1 MMARRKWRGRR
12 RQAGYAVIIGLVLG
26 MMPLIA
32 LSAPGIAVAVD
43 SQSVDVA
50 RYFATPAAERTS
62 RAELASELR
71 RITRAQ
77 ASPHASAA
85 ATFHALEALFGQ
97 CLDHY
102 AYFELITARDVGDT
116 VARAARDDVEDLC
129 SDMAGNAKAQLRDA
143 PADAAWARPYAYL
156 GQRSAR
162 AQAHPLPPGSQP
174 LADAAEASEDRFARL
189 YRQTMAPSGFPELR
203 ADGRALNVSTDFH
216 TLMAMPDAA
225 LREKAWKLHQAAM
238 VERKPALAE
247 ELLGIVRLRDG
258 LAVARGYADSAE
270 AAYAGI
276 GLSSQ
281 DVAIALH
288 ALQSHAASYRA
299 YQAALGMPTGA
310 GGAASTDD
318 APWNAAAPGKGF
330 TAPALTMESVRQV
343 ATRATRRLGE
353 AHAAQLGAV
362 LDPRGGRMD
371 FDSRLGTR
379 KRDAFSI
386 TAPHSTSV
394 LFVGHRRADGE
405 SDVEVV
411 HEGAHAVH
419 GQLMNLN
426 GTSSLF
432 RHGTPWLEETFAIF
446 DELLYRDQLVRDA
459 VTPAARDYYLRG
471 LLADMSLQLFTSAQE
486 AQLEAAIHRGV
497 HDGSVQDAAA
507 LDTLVQQVRN
517 DYRQPAPGPGLDTTW
532 AGKRLFYQD
541 PMYLTNYLF
550 AGLVA
555 VKLYALSESDA
566 GFAER
571 YARVQA
577 RGFDAEPAGLVEELI
592 GAPLDWAQL
601 ADEDLQLFDARVAS
615 LKSLKAN

>member
-1 MMARRKWRGRR
+1 MSGAMDVRGALRRV
-12 RQAGYAVIIGLVLG
+12 ALASVIG
-26 MMPLIA
+26 MLPLIA
-32 LSAPGIAVAVD
+32 LSAPGIAVPVA

-71 RITRAQ
+71 SVTRAQ

-174 LADAAEASEDRFARL
+174 LADAAEASEDRFAHL
-189 YRQTMAPSGFPELR
+189 YRQTMAPSGFPELQ

-216 TLMAMPDAA
+216 TLMAMPDEA

-299 YQAALGMPTGA
+299 YQTALGMPTGA

-330 TAPALTMESVRQV
+330 TAPALTMERVRQV
-343 ATRATRRLGE
+343 ATRATRRLGD

-459 VTPAARDYYLRG
+459 VTPAERDYYLRG

-507 LDTLVQQVRN
+507 LDTLAQQVRN